1 MMKGVIYRCLVW
13 LLVVAANVPAQLAA
27 SDSVTLGI
35 FGYRPDNVINER
47 YQPAGRLPDPGNRHG
62 SEPEGFQSG

>member
-47 YQPAGRLPDPGNRHG
+47 YQPAGPTT
-62 SEPEGFQSG
+62 